1 MLKIGFQK
9 QLSQV
14 VIDQA
19 IEGDMSALEV
29 VYLTYADACFS
40 LAYRISQD
48 QTLAQ
53 DIVHEAF
60 IKIMNKICNFN
71 NDGSFAG
78 WIRRIL
84 VNETINRVK
93 SNSILKLVAD
103 TEVEESASN
112 DLFDFNWLI
121 TCHDL
126 DEILK
131 NLPTQSRAVL
141 LLHQVEGYTHKEIA
155 DLYGKSE
162 SYSKVTLSRAYKSLK
177 LIVLEQEKYNAFK

>member
-1 MLKIGFQK
+1 MSKIGFQK
-9 QLSQV
+9 QLAQV
-14 VIDQA
+14 VIAKA
-19 IEGDMSALEV
+19 IKGDMSALET

-48 QTLAQ
+48 QALAQ
-53 DIVHEAF
+53 DIVQDTF
-60 IKIMNKICNFN
+60 IKVMNKICDFKN
-71 NDGSFAG
+71 NGSFAG

-93 SNSILKLVAD
+93 SNNILSLVAQD
-103 TEVEESASN
+103 EVEEPVSN

-126 DEILK
+126 DELLK
-131 NLPTQSRAVL
+131 NLSTESRAVL

-162 SYSKVTLSRAYKSLK
+162 SYSKVTLNRAYQNLK
-177 LIVLEQEKYNAFK
+177 KCVLEQEKCNAFK

>member
-1 MLKIGFQK
+1 MSKIGFQK
-9 QLSQV
+9 QLAQV
-14 VIDQA
+14 VIDKA
-19 IEGDMSALEV
+19 IKGDMSALET

-48 QTLAQ
+48 QALAQ
-53 DIVHEAF
+53 DIVQEAF
-60 IKIMNKICNFN
+60 IKVMNKVCDFKSN
-71 NDGSFAG
+71 GSFAG

-162 SYSKVTLSRAYKSLK
+162 SYSKVTLNRAYKNLK
-177 LIVLEQEKYNAFK
+177 KCVLEQEKCNAFK